1 MHPISGKGCSPN
13 FALKVR
19 SANPTMGPCWEI
31 RCGRRDA
38 RRCIAINRTQA
49 LVLGFFVLAW
59 ASLVALFAAA
69 PEVYGRALG
78 LASAG
83 ARLLFLVA
91 ITAFLALLGMG
102 VIRRWRWAFWLI
114 FVAFLF
120 GPLRV
125 VASVLALGGVLS
137 ADGPTWYVLYQALLG
152 LLQFVIAL
160 AMLAG
165 YRRAGGIFRCY
176 VCDRSLVTRSIRAN
190 SGKFYHHYYSCPSHN
205 RGGNDA
211 CTNRKNRRA
220 VDVEGPVWELVSGL
234 LRDPERLRAGLN
246 EMIEAERAG
255 MHGDPEAETLAWWGR
270 LDALDS
276 KRSRYQDM
284 AAEGH
289 ITFDELGAKLRGRE
303 ATRTRSRARHSRG
316 RIREPPATPVSGRGA
331 RARQGEPSG

>member
-1 MHPISGKGCSPN
+1 
-13 FALKVR
+13 V
-19 SANPTMGPCWEI
+19 
-31 RCGRRDA
+31 D
-38 RRCIAINRTQA
+38 
-49 LVLGFFVLAW
+49 
-59 ASLVALFAAA
+59 
-69 PEVYGRALG
+69 
-78 LASAG
+78 
-83 ARLLFLVA
+83 
-91 ITAFLALLGMG
+91 
-102 VIRRWRWAFWLI
+102 
-114 FVAFLF
+114 FLF

-165 YRRAGGIFRCY
+165 NRRAGGIFRCY

-190 SGKFYHHYYSCPSHN
+190 SGKIYHHYYSCPSHN

-289 ITFDELGAKLRGRE
+289 ITFDELGAKLRGLE
-303 ATRTRSRARHSRG
+303 AERATVEGEFENLQLRRSRVEELERDKASPLDEYAGMVSEELDELTGEERHQIDRMLRLRVRVQFDDTIEVEGILSEAISTPMDTRLHQAKTTKSPDVRFRTFLSRD
-316 RIREPPATPVSGRGA
+316 GA
-331 RARQGEPSG
+331 ERLELMKVD